1 MGSAGDERSHQGR
14 IRLSTG
20 MIGGTSGQ
28 AMRETWPQRS
38 FVGEQSAPIGPK
50 LGYVSIHED
59 CDLRVGYG

>member
-1 MGSAGDERSHQGR
+1 
-14 IRLSTG
+14 

-59 CDLRVGYG
+59 CDLRVAYG